1 MEFWLKEVTFL
12 SSKKGLLDE
21 KRAEAEYMRWV
32 EKTLDLDPRFKNL
45 APEYIGKFFMNERFR
60 FSNAFH
66 IKVSMYK
73 GTTRYQGIED
83 GYLFEDDV
91 RDIVEKLQ
99 SSFLERVLKELLL
112 F

>member
-1 MEFWLKEVTFL
+1 MSNRQK
-12 SSKKGLLDE
+12 LLNE
-21 KRAEAEYMRWV
+21 KRAEAEYMLWV
-32 EKTLDLDPRFKNL
+32 EKTLNLDKRFKNL
-45 APEYIGKFFMNERFR
+45 APKYIGKFFMNERFR

-99 SSFLERVLKELLL
+99 SSFLERVLRELLL

>member
-1 MEFWLKEVTFL
+1 MNNKQE
-12 SSKKGLLDE
+12 LLDE
-21 KRAEAEYMRWV
+21 KHAEAEYMLWV
-32 EKTLDLDPRFKNL
+32 EKTLDLDKRFKKL
-45 APEYIGKFFMNERFR
+45 APKYIGKFFMNERFR

-73 GTTRYQGIED
+73 GTPRYRGIED
-83 GYLFEDDV
+83 GYLFEDDI

>member
-1 MEFWLKEVTFL
+1 MPN
-12 SSKKGLLDE
+12 DE
-21 KRAEAEYMRWV
+21 KLLSEKQAEAEYMLWV
-32 EKTLDLDPRFKNL
+32 EKTLDLDQRFKKL
-45 APEYIGKFFMNERFR
+45 APEYLGKFFINERFR

-73 GTTRYQGIED
+73 GTPRYQGIED